1 MNKRK
6 IILLYIHLSY
16 YSKYKLPGSQGKGK
30 KDKVMKKNFKK
41 ITKDIKKNVKEAS
54 NNPKIYV
61 PVGTATGTLI
71 GLGIA
76 SIAEK
81 AVGKIS
87 CKIREKKTEKKA

>member
-1 MNKRK
+1 
-6 IILLYIHLSY
+6 
-16 YSKYKLPGSQGKGK
+16 
-30 KDKVMKKNFKK
+30 MKNNFKK
-41 ITKDIKKNVKEAS
+41 ITKDIKKNVKKAS